1 MFYANLGI
9 WYVIYL
15 YLCLSKIKVGTRQMG
30 TFYIKYTNVSHT
42 QNLADV

>member
-1 MFYANLGI
+1 MVRNVRIFI
-9 WYVIYL
+9 M
-15 YLCLSKIKVGTRQMG
+15 KIKVGVRQMG